1 MRVAPGDCE
10 IPSTSRMKKSSSMK
24 IAIIVHS
31 FLPKWPNGTQIA
43 TYFMAEHLARRGH
56 EVHVITTLDEG
67 LPEESCEKGFYIHRI
82 PLIKIRIF
90 GALFHWRAIIRTIR
104 KIEPDLV
111 HAQSLISGMPALIAK
126 KMLKIPYAIWGQ
138 GSDVYLPNGFIKLT
152 SKTVIKNA
160 DSAIA
165 LTEDMKRVMQD
176 IYDRDIAVVPNGIE
190 LGAIVKK
197 PQLQVLEELE
207 KRILFVGRLH
217 PVKGVR
223 YLIQA
228 MQLVHEKRPEIKLI
242 LVGDG
247 DERDYLEN
255 LTDHLGIR
263 ECVDFAGEIPHERI
277 PDYMSHADVFV
288 LSSLSESF
296 GIVLLEAMA
305 WGLPIVA
312 TRVGGIPEI
321 IEDGVNGYLVNPGD
335 YQEMADRIQLL
346 LRDEISAAEM
356 SKNNRQKAIGYSW
369 EQVVMR
375 LEDLYSGIV

>member
-1 MRVAPGDCE
+1 
-10 IPSTSRMKKSSSMK
+10 MKKSSSMK

-56 EVHVITTLDEG
+56 VVHVITTLDEG

-90 GALFHWRAIIRTIR
+90 GALFHWRAIIRTLR

-111 HAQSLISGMPALIAK
+111 HAQSLISGMPALISK
-126 KMLKIPYAIWGQ
+126 KMLKIPYIVWGQ
-138 GSDVYLPNGFIKLT
+138 GSDVYLPNGLVKLT

-176 IYDRDIAVVPNGIE
+176 IYNRDIAVVPNGIE
-190 LGAIVKK
+190 LGVNVEK
-197 PQLQVLEELE
+197 PHVRILEETY

-228 MQLVHEKRPEIKLI
+228 MQLIHESHPETKLI

-247 DERDYLEN
+247 EERDYLED

-263 ECVDFAGEIPHERI
+263 ECVDFVGEVPHERI
-277 PDYMSHADVFV
+277 IDYLDHADVFV

-305 WGLPIVA
+305 CGLPIVA

-335 YQEMADRIQLL
+335 YQELSERIQLL
-346 LRDEISAAEM
+346 LRDEASTAEM
-356 SKNNRQKAIGYSW
+356 SKNNRQKATGYSW
-369 EQVVMR
+369 EQVVNK
-375 LEDLYSGIV
+375 LEKLYWGIL

>member
-1 MRVAPGDCE
+1 MKYK
-10 IPSTSRMKKSSSMK
+10 STSLTKKNSSMK

-43 TYFMAEHLARRGH
+43 TYFIAEHLARRGH
-56 EVHVITTLDEG
+56 LVHVITSLDEG
-67 LPEESCEKGFYIHRI
+67 LPDESYEKGFYIHRI

-90 GALFHWRAIIRTIR
+90 GALFFWRAIIRTIR
-104 KIEPDLV
+104 KIDPDLV
-111 HAQSLISGMPALIAK
+111 HAQSLISGMPALISK
-126 KMLKIPYAIWGQ
+126 KMLKIPYVVWGQ
-138 GSDVYLPNGFIKLT
+138 GSDVYLPNGLVKLT

-165 LTEDMKRVMQD
+165 LTENMKKVMQD
-176 IYDRDIAVVPNGIE
+176 IYNRDIAVVPNGIE
-190 LGAIVKK
+190 LGVNVEK
-197 PQLQVLEELE
+197 PHVRILEETY

-228 MQLVHEKRPEIKLI
+228 MQLIHARRPETKLI

-247 DERDYLEN
+247 EERDYLED

-263 ECVDFAGEIPHERI
+263 ECVDFVGEVPHERI
-277 PDYMSHADVFV
+277 IDYLDHADVFV
-288 LSSLSESF
+288 LPSLSESF

-305 WGLPIVA
+305 CGLPIVA

-321 IEDGVNGYLVNPGD
+321 IEDGVNGYLVNPGA
-335 YQEMADRIQLL
+335 YQEMSERIQLL
-346 LRDEISAAEM
+346 LRDEPSTAEM
-356 SKNNRQKAIGYSW
+356 SRNNRQKATGYSW
-369 EQVVMR
+369 EQVVNK
-375 LEDLYSGIV
+375 LEKLYWGIL